1 MLSEVSHIKLS
12 APGAPGAKTSRMDS
26 QWTTGRCALGSHQ
39 CLSLFAETLV
49 CEKFPSRTRNWVQG
63 QRGED
68 GTWQRWA
75 CAKSAP
81 KRKPPE
87 ASPRPIGDRAKLH
100 HRSECDPQPCN
111 LDEKYAK
118 IKYKREFFSLHIYR
132 CFCLSGFVSPAL
144 HQIQNLF
151 PPLLMSIFTVAEETT
166 PIFDQGHS
174 RGATACVSPFGDS
187 ESE

>member
-1 MLSEVSHIKLS
+1 MLSEVSHIKLL
-12 APGAPGAKTSRMDS
+12 APGACGAKTSRMDS

-49 CEKFPSRTRNWVQG
+49 CEKIPFQNTKLGTRPEG
-63 QRGED
+63 RGRN
-68 GTWQRWA
+68 WQRWA

-81 KRKPPE
+81 KGKPPE

-132 CFCLSGFVSPAL
+132 CFCLSGFVSPAQ

-174 RGATACVSPFGDS
+174 RGATACVSPFRDS